1 VDPPPVSPDDLYSA
15 NADLIERV
23 LERSCRAHRLP
34 ADTADEFRSWA
45 RLRLFDHDQAILR
58 KFGGRSTLR
67 TFLLTVVERLFLDW
81 RNHEWGKWRP
91 SNQARRL
98 GDLAIELEKL
108 VLRDH
113 YTVHEAVQTLVAR
126 GLASSELECERLWAR
141 LPRRPRRQR
150 VEEEQL
156 AGLPAPGRASDAVEE
171 AERRAQETVL
181 VEALER
187 VILALP
193 AGDQI
198 VLRLRFWSGFKISR
212 IAELIGEDPK
222 ALYRRFD
229 RACVELKLRLD
240 AEGVRVEDVAG
251 LLGTFIEPDRG
262 GPGA

>member
-1 VDPPPVSPDDLYSA
+1 
-15 NADLIERV
+15 
-23 LERSCRAHRLP
+23 
-34 ADTADEFRSWA
+34 
-45 RLRLFDHDQAILR
+45 
-58 KFGGRSTLR
+58 
-67 TFLLTVVERLFLDW
+67 
-81 RNHEWGKWRP
+81 
-91 SNQARRL
+91 
-98 GDLAIELEKL
+98 
-108 VLRDH
+108 
-113 YTVHEAVQTLVAR
+113 VHEAVQTLMAR
-126 GLASSELECERLWAR
+126 GLASSELECEHLWAR

-156 AGLPAPGRASDAVEE
+156 AGLPGTGRASDTVEE
-171 AERRAQETVL
+171 AERSAQERVL

-229 RACVELKLRLD
+229 RACVELKLRLE
-240 AEGVRVEDVAG
+240 AEGIRVEDVAG
-251 LLGTFIEPDRG
+251 LLGTFTEPDRG

>member
-1 VDPPPVSPDDLYSA
+1 VLSDDLYSA
-15 NADLIERV
+15 HADLIERV
-23 LERSCRAHRLP
+23 LDRSCRAHRLP
-34 ADTADEFRSWA
+34 ADTADEFRWWA

-91 SNQARRL
+91 SNEARRL

-113 YTVHEAVQTLVAR
+113 YTVSEAMHTLMTR
-126 GLASSELECERLWAR
+126 GLASSEGECEYLWAR

-150 VEEEQL
+150 VAEEQL
-156 AGLPAPGRASDAVEE
+156 AGLPAPGRASDALEE
-171 AERRAQETVL
+171 EERRAQEAVV

-187 VILALP
+187 AIRALP
-193 AGDQI
+193 PADQI

-229 RACVELKLRLD
+229 RACVELKQRVE
-240 AEGVRVEDVAG
+240 AEGVGVQQVAG
-251 LLGTFIEPDRG
+251 LGTFSELDRG
-262 GPGA
+262 ASGV